1 MAKPREKP
9 PLERAARALCQL
21 RGLPEDIRF
30 NGAPMWH
37 DMVFEALA
45 VLRAALSEEE
55 LDRLVP
61 DHLAPD
67 LHDQKK
73 RGSKV

>member
-1 MAKPREKP
+1 MAQRVRP

-21 RGLPEDIRF
+21 RGLPEDTRF

-37 DMVFEALA
+37 STAFEALT
-45 VLRAALSEEE
+45 VLTAALPKED
-55 LDRLVP
+55 LKRLVP

-67 LHDQKK
+67 LHDPNRKAE
-73 RGSKV
+73 G

>member
-1 MAKPREKP
+1 MGKPREKP

-21 RGLPEDIRF
+21 RGLPEETLF

-37 DMVFEALA
+37 STVFEALA
-45 VLRAALSEEE
+45 VLSAALSEEE
-55 LDRLVP
+55 LSLLVP

-67 LHDQKK
+67 LHDPKHK
-73 RGSKV
+73 RKV

>member
-1 MAKPREKP
+1 MACAREKP

-21 RGLPEDIRF
+21 RGLPEDTRF

-37 DMVFEALA
+37 STAFEALT
-45 VLRAALSEEE
+45 VLSVALPLED
-55 LDRLVP
+55 LKRLVP

-67 LHDQKK
+67 LHDPK
-73 RGSKV
+73 RKTAD